1 MTDKIRV
8 QRILDAITEIEK
20 YHRGVSFENFLSNS
34 EKRLATV
41 KQIEIIGEAC
51 NYITNE
57 IKQANS
63 EIEWNSINGFRNISI
78 HEYFGVNFHIVWKLQ
93 KMIYRFKRKIY

>member
-1 MTDKIRV
+1 
-8 QRILDAITEIEK
+8 L
-20 YHRGVSFENFLSNS
+20 FETNIQN
-34 EKRLATV
+34 AV
-41 KQIEIIGEAC
+41 I
-51 NYITNE
+51 ITNE